1 MPPLANTPYKS
12 PYLAGN
18 WQLDWPARAWSEE
31 RNMPYLKPERPE
43 KVNAPS
49 LKTSKQRGERLVCLT
64 AYDYPTARI
73 VDEAGIDIILVGDSL
88 GNVVLGYGNTVPVT
102 LEEILIHL
110 KAVRRAVQRALLV
123 ADMPYGSFHTGADDA
138 VRNALRL
145 VKEGGAEAVKLEG
158 GHKRVQLV
166 KRLVDEEIA
175 VMGHIGLTPQSI
187 NKLGAYRVQGKTAA
201 TARQL
206 VDDARALEDAGAF
219 AIVLEVVPREIAK
232 LITETVS
239 IPTIGI
245 GAGAECDIQVLVL
258 HDMLGLSFGKLARFV
273 RPYAN
278 VGQVM
283 TDAVTRYADDVRNGT
298 YPSDDE
304 SYALPAEAADEL
316 KIEKPVNRK
325 S

>member
-1 MPPLANTPYKS
+1 
-12 PYLAGN
+12 
-18 WQLDWPARAWSEE
+18 
-31 RNMPYLKPERPE
+31 MPYLKPERPE
-43 KVNAPS
+43 KVSAPS
-49 LKTSKQRGERLVCLT
+49 LRSSKQRGERLVCLT

-123 ADMPYGSFHTGADDA
+123 ADMPYGTFHTGDDDA

-145 VKEGGAEAVKLEG
+145 VKEGGAEAIKLEG
-158 GHKRVQLV
+158 GHKRVHLV
-166 KRLVDEEIA
+166 KRLVDEEIS

-187 NKLGAYRVQGKTAA
+187 NQLGAYRVQGKTAA

-206 VDDARALEDAGAF
+206 VDDAKALEDAGAC

-245 GAGAECDIQVLVL
+245 GAGVHCDIQVLVI
-258 HDMLGLSFGKLARFV
+258 HDMLGLSFGKQARFV

-278 VGQVM
+278 LRDVM
-283 TDAVTRYADDVRNGT
+283 TDAVTKYADDVRNGT
-298 YPSDDE
+298 YPSNDE
-304 SYALPAEAADEL
+304 SYALPAEAAEEL
-316 KIEKPVNRK
+316 EAAMARWEAASSELNAL

>member
-1 MPPLANTPYKS
+1 
-12 PYLAGN
+12 
-18 WQLDWPARAWSEE
+18 
-31 RNMPYLKPERPE
+31 MPYLKPERPE
-43 KVNAPS
+43 KVSAPS
-49 LKTSKQRGERLVCLT
+49 LKSTKQRGERLVCLT
-64 AYDYPTARI
+64 AYDYPTARLL
-73 VDEAGIDIILVGDSL
+73 DEAGIDVILVGDSL

-102 LEEILIHL
+102 LDEIMIHL

-123 ADMPYGSFHTGADDA
+123 ADMPYGSFHTGPDDA

-201 TARQL
+201 AAREL
-206 VDDARALEDAGAF
+206 LDDALALEEAGAF
-219 AIVLEVVPREIAK
+219 AIVLEVVPREIAQ
-232 LITETVS
+232 LITKSVS

-245 GAGAECDIQVLVL
+245 GAGADCDIQVLVL

-278 VGQVM
+278 LHEVI
-283 TDAVTRYADDVRNGT
+283 TDAVTRYADDVRGGT
-298 YPSDDE
+298 YPSEDE
-304 SYALPAEAADEL
+304 SYALPADAAEEL
-316 KIEKPVNRK
+316 RIEKSADRTTVK
-325 S
+325 SES

>member
-1 MPPLANTPYKS
+1 
-12 PYLAGN
+12 
-18 WQLDWPARAWSEE
+18 
-31 RNMPYLKPERPE
+31 MPYLKPERPE
-43 KVNAPS
+43 KVSAPS
-49 LKTSKQRGERLVCLT
+49 LRSSKERGERLVCLT

-102 LEEILIHL
+102 LDEILIHL

-123 ADMPYGSFHTGADDA
+123 ADMPYGTFHTGDDDA

-145 VKEGGAEAVKLEG
+145 VKEGGAEAIKLEG

-166 KRLVDEEIA
+166 KRLVDEEIS

-187 NKLGAYRVQGKTAA
+187 NQLGAYRVQGKTAIA
-201 TARQL
+201 ARQL
-206 VDDARALEDAGAF
+206 IDDAKALQDAGAF
-219 AIVLEVVPREIAK
+219 AIVLEVVPREIAQV
-232 LITETVS
+232 ITESLS

-245 GAGAECDIQVLVL
+245 GAGVHCDIQVLVL
-258 HDMLGLSFGKLARFV
+258 HDMLGLSFGKQARFV

-278 VGQVM
+278 LREAM
-283 TDAVTRYADDVRNGT
+283 TDAVTKYADDVRNGT
-298 YPSDDE
+298 YPSQAE
-304 SYALPAEAADEL
+304 SYALPAEAAEEL
-316 KIEKPVNRK
+316 DLTLPAKDLNAEK